1 MQHPNFRLGKRAIRS
16 FVLWT
21 WIVAFATLSVA
32 ETTHHHA
39 RTARSEQHCSI
50 CIAAHSIARPVPTS
64 NAIAAPTRC
73 VGFLSA
79 PAPLFSEHELMRTL
93 YIRPPPAV

>member
-1 MQHPNFRLGKRAIRS
+1 MQRNSRPGIRAIRS

-21 WIVAFATLSVA
+21 WVLVFAAVSVA

-39 RTARSEQHCSI
+39 RAARSEQHCSI

-64 NAIAAPTRC
+64 TAIAAPTRC

-79 PAPLFSEHELMRTL
+79 PALLLSEHDLVLTL
-93 YIRPPPAV
+93 YIRPPPAI